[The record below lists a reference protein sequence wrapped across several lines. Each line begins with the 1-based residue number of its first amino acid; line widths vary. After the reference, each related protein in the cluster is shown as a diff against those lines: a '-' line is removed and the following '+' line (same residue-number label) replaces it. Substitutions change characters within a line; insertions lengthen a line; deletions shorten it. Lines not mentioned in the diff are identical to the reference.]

1 MQTEKHYQFSP
12 NQAVRLFSSDPE
24 WTMKAGVGGMLY
36 ALSAVLILINPL
48 FFPIVVCLLAA
59 IQGYIILLIHGR
71 VKDPAGALPQW
82 KSLGELLIAGLTW
95 MAIASL
101 QTMFVFGIALGTI
114 AFGFTFGSDSIIS
127 PKTAAIATLLWTFI
141 MMLIAVN
148 SFFSTYLLASFAAR
162 QEIVAAF
169 DFPELLRRLIKHPLP
184 MLQGWLLTVGLW
196 AVAIILPIA
205 TIIGTFLIPS
215 TTFIAQSL
223 SAQILAQIWRNTDPT
238 DDQLGSENSGSTEEQ
253 PS

>member
-1 MQTEKHYQFSP
+1 
-12 NQAVRLFSSDPE
+12 
-24 WTMKAGVGGMLY
+24 
-36 ALSAVLILINPL
+36 
-48 FFPIVVCLLAA
+48 
-59 IQGYIILLIHGR
+59 
-71 VKDPAGALPQW
+71 
-82 KSLGELLIAGLTW
+82 
-95 MAIASL
+95 
-101 QTMFVFGIALGTI
+101 
-114 AFGFTFGSDSIIS
+114 
-127 PKTAAIATLLWTFI
+127 
-141 MMLIAVN
+141 
-148 SFFSTYLLASFAAR
+148 LASFAAR